1 MLPQLFARRYL
12 FSSQSRSVVNLISGL
27 SVAAVAMPV
36 AAMIILL
43 SVFNGFESLVKSMYS
58 AFDADLTVSP
68 RQGQTFAQRD
78 LDTAALA
85 RIPGVGALSFTLEQ
99 SALLEHGGRQAT
111 ATIRGVDDA
120 YGAVFQ
126 LGDAVSAGEWRV
138 RLGDLE
144 RLVVGQSM
152 AWMLGIRSL
161 ADADVTLYA
170 VRRGSFSSL
179 LPLENYTR
187 RTEPVG
193 GVYTLDLETE
203 RTYVLASLRLAQEL
217 FGYPGRASALVVR
230 LAPGADAAAVRKAVA
245 EAAGD
250 GFRVRTRDELRA
262 SFYRIMTYEKWGI
275 FLISLLVLV
284 IASFSIVG
292 TVVMLVLDKRPEFVA
307 LGAMGADTRFVRRIF
322 FFEGGLI
329 GVLGAGAGVV
339 LGVGLCLVQHYFGV
353 IEIPADSFLVKSYPV
368 LLRGGDVAAVVA
380 AFAVV
385 VGAMT
390 AVTVRRAVRA
400 DDMAAGRTAQ

>member
-12 FSSQSRSVVNLISGL
+12 FSSQSRSVVNLIAGL

-58 AFDADLTVSP
+58 AFDADLTVTP
-68 RQGQTFAQRD
+68 RQGQTFAQGEID
-78 LDTAALA
+78 SAALR

-111 ATIRGVDDA
+111 ATVRGVDDA
-120 YGAVFQ
+120 YAEVFA
-126 LGDAVSAGEWRV
+126 LGDAVSAGEWRM

-144 RLVVGQSM
+144 RLVIGQSM

-203 RTYVLASLRLAQEL
+203 RTYVLASLRLAQE
-217 FGYPGRASALVVR
+217 
-230 LAPGADAAAVRKAVA
+230 
-245 EAAGD
+245 
-250 GFRVRTRDELRA
+250 
-262 SFYRIMTYEKWGI
+262 
-275 FLISLLVLV
+275 
-284 IASFSIVG
+284 IV
-292 TVVMLVLDKRPEFVA
+292 TEN
-307 LGAMGADTRFVRRIF
+307 F
-322 FFEGGLI
+322 F
-329 GVLGAGAGVV
+329 
-339 LGVGLCLVQHYFGV
+339 LCLLCIPCHIRQQHFRCCRKRHTGTKQPCYH
-353 IEIPADSFLVKSYPV
+353 SFFHNFLLSQISHSLQYDQTV
-368 LLRGGDVAAVVA
+368 LL
-380 AFAVV
+380 
-385 VGAMT
+385 
-390 AVTVRRAVRA
+390 
-400 DDMAAGRTAQ
+400 

>member
-275 FLISLLVLV
+275 FFIALLVLV